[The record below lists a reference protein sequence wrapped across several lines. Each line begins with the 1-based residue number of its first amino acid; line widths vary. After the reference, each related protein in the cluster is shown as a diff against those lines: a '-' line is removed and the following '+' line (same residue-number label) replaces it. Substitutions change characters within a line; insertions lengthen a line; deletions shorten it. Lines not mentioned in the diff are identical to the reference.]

1 MRFFAARR
9 VRNTGLLLF
18 VVLLLGGATTILG
31 ISLSPVSFYSG
42 WLLLALVLLLT
53 AYNLRKRLPF
63 LPLGNSASW
72 LQVHVYAGLL
82 AGFVFLVH
90 LGGGWPGGGF
100 EILLAATFA
109 TVFLSGVL
117 GLVLTRTF
125 PSRLATRGEEVIYE
139 RIPAMRQRIRDEVER
154 MILEYSSRSDT
165 SAVPDFYVQRLKP
178 FFDHPRNVLY
188 HLLHSGRP
196 LNKLLLEIRSQQPYL
211 NEPERELMQGIA
223 ERVRVKDDLDY
234 QYALQAALKFWLF
247 VHVPLTYGLLV
258 FAGFHVLLVWRFAGR
273 LL

>member
-9 VRNTGLLLF
+9 LRNTGLLLLAL
-18 VVLLLGGATTILG
+18 LLLGGAATILA
-31 ISLSPVSFYSG
+31 ISLSPVNFYSG
-42 WLLLALVLLLT
+42 WLLLGLVLLLT
-53 AYNLRKRLPF
+53 AYNLRKRFPF

-72 LQVHVYAGLL
+72 LQLHVYAGLL

-90 LGGGWPGGGF
+90 LGWGWPGGGF

-125 PSRLATRGEEVIYE
+125 PPRLATRGEEVLFE
-139 RIPAMRQRIRDEVER
+139 RIPAHRQRIREEVER
-154 MILEYSSRSDT
+154 MILEYTSRSDT
-165 SAVPDFYVQRLKP
+165 SAVPDFYVQRVKP
-178 FFDHPRNVLY
+178 FFDRPRNVLF

-196 LNKLLLEIRSQQPYL
+196 LNKLLLAIHSQQPYL

-234 QYALQAALKFWLF
+234 QYTLQATLKYWLF

-258 FAGFHVLLVWRFAGR
+258 FVGLHVFLVWRFAGR